1 MFDLLFSFIFSSL
14 TGYFEVCGNR
24 FYSQQD
30 GAALTFYRTV
40 YDSFDIYFEVHPVD
54 YSGVN
59 ALNFSYKIANV
70 KTRRDARDCITK
82 LAAAFNARDAAAIS
96 QFFNDLAR

>member
-14 TGYFEVCGNR
+14 TGYFEICGNR
-24 FYSQQD
+24 FYSPAD
-30 GAALTFYRTV
+30 GAALTYYRNVDDTFSV
-40 YDSFDIYFEVHPVD
+40 YFEVHPAD

-59 ALNFSYKIANV
+59 KLNFSYKIANV

-82 LAAAFNARDAAAIS
+82 LAAAFNARDAAAIA
-96 QFFNDLAR
+96 QFFHDLAR